1 MKVLVTTTSFMDTPG
16 AHHDLMKKSGWQIET
31 ARGPLPEADI
41 LNLVGDF
48 DGIICGDDA
57 YTRPVLQKCL
67 PKLKVLSKYGIG
79 IDKIDIKAATELG
92 IPVCFT
98 PGVNHTAVAE
108 HVFGLLL
115 ILTRNMVCEHNFVKA
130 ANWKRTTGTEI
141 WQKTIGIIGL
151 GRIGKEVAKRA
162 KGFEMNV
169 IGYDLPQFW
178 DAGFARQ
185 YGVKQAASADEV
197 AANCDVLSLNMNLT
211 AENKQWLNAARIAK
225 MRDGAYVINCA
236 RAGLVNEKDIAAA
249 LKARKLGG
257 YGADVFDP
265 EPITKDHPLLAAD
278 VPAERVAFTPHIAS
292 RTFESVVRQASMSW
306 ENLSLALSG
315 QKPVAQANPDVP
327 LRK

>member
-1 MKVLVTTTSFMDTPG
+1 MKVLITTTSFMDTPG
-16 AHHDLMKKSGWQIET
+16 AHHDLLKESGWEIET
-31 ARGPLPEADI
+31 ARGPLPEAEI
-41 LNLVGDF
+41 LKLVGDC

-57 YTRPVLQKCL
+57 YTRAVLQKCL

-79 IDKIDIKAATELG
+79 IDKIDLKAATELG

-115 ILTRNMVCEHNFVKA
+115 VMTRNLVNEQNFVKA
-130 ANWKRTTGTEI
+130 ATWKRTTGHEI

-162 KGFEMNV
+162 KGFEMDV
-169 IGYDLPQFW
+169 IGYDVYW
-178 DAGFARQ
+178 DEAFAKQ
-185 YGVKQAASADEV
+185 YGVKKAASADEV
-197 AANCDVLSLNMNLT
+197 AENCDVLSLNMNLT

-236 RAGLVNEKDIAAA
+236 RAGLVNEKDIAEA
-249 LKARKLGG
+249 LKAKKLGG
-257 YGADVFDP
+257 YGADVFEP

-278 VPAERVAFTPHIAS
+278 VPSERVAFSPHIAS
-292 RTFESVVRQASMSW
+292 RTYESVVRQATMACQ
-306 ENLSLALSG
+306 NLMRALKG
-315 QKPVAQANPDVP
+315 EKPLAQANPDVP